1 MNNYDLDYR
10 MACTEVL
17 EILKHM
23 PKKQV
28 EKIPKNVI
36 VSMEMSKRYDYRF
49 RFDNSKAVNEQNT
62 SKTAKNILSGFYRD
76 YWAND
81 AIRKMILAKE
91 AFDRKNNSN
100 DNNNKTIV

>member
-17 EILKHM
+17 EILKHL

-28 EKIPKNVI
+28 DKIPKNVI
-36 VSMEMSKRYDYRF
+36 ISMERSKRYDYRF
-49 RFDNSKAVNEQNT
+49 RFDKTKTVKEQNT
-62 SKTAKNILSGFYRD
+62 SKTAKNILAGFYRD

-81 AIRKMILAKE
+81 NIRKMILAKE
-91 AFDRKNNSN
+91 KFDNRN
-100 DNNNKTIV
+100 TQTVA